1 MIKIYKLS
9 IDILEKLEIFK
20 IDCSNINYQISENLF
35 KEIES
40 IKLKGK
46 IYNLK
51 EDSVENENINKK
63 LLKSK
68 KSSKNYKN
76 LSLFDLIKPILTP
89 EVSFDIPT
97 DLNFPHKLFDYQI
110 QGIKFLLSNKAA
122 LLADQMGTGKT
133 VMTTTALRILF
144 IKGLVKKA
152 LIVAPSNLLNVW
164 EEHIEKWAPELKYIT
179 LNDSKETRKLM
190 YDVKS
195 HVYIISYDTIKND
208 YKDSFPKLKAFF
220 KDLDI
225 IILDEAHNIKN
236 KETYKSKAI
245 KTLSKEIKYRWA
257 LSGTPLQNNIKE
269 IISLLEF
276 LLPEEKNIEKNSIEE
291 IKDKLKSIMLRR
303 LKKDVLKELP
313 EKLPPEIEKFE
324 LSPIQKEYY
333 EKYLNYEKNR
343 LLDIYARFRYEKNF
357 PLMFKQNIIFS
368 LQKLR
373 QICNFPPDSHH
384 SPKANRLKEIVKEL
398 TEQKEKVV
406 IFSNFIHEGIDK
418 IYKNLIEILP
428 KKSIEVFHGSLS
440 QKEKEIAVKRF
451 MEDDECYVFLGSINA
466 AGEGLTLTK
475 SSYLIFF
482 DLHWNPAKVWQAE
495 DRIHRIGQ
503 TKAVNIYN
511 FITKNTVEEKILQ
524 KLEEKRKMIN
534 SLIDENISEIES
546 VSLEEL
552 IDLIGLANQ
561 KIV

>member
-1 MIKIYKLS
+1 
-9 IDILEKLEIFK
+9 
-20 IDCSNINYQISENLF
+20 
-35 KEIES
+35 
-40 IKLKGK
+40 
-46 IYNLK
+46 
-51 EDSVENENINKK
+51 
-63 LLKSK
+63 
-68 KSSKNYKN
+68 
-76 LSLFDLIKPILTP
+76 
-89 EVSFDIPT
+89 
-97 DLNFPHKLFDYQI
+97 
-110 QGIKFLLSNKAA
+110 
-122 LLADQMGTGKT
+122 
-133 VMTTTALRILF
+133 
-144 IKGLVKKA
+144 
-152 LIVAPSNLLNVW
+152 
-164 EEHIEKWAPELKYIT
+164 
-179 LNDSKETRKLM
+179 
-190 YDVKS
+190 
-195 HVYIISYDTIKND
+195 
-208 YKDSFPKLKAFF
+208 
-220 KDLDI
+220 
-225 IILDEAHNIKN
+225 
-236 KETYKSKAI
+236 
-245 KTLSKEIKYRWA
+245 
-257 LSGTPLQNNIKE
+257 
-269 IISLLEF
+269 
-276 LLPEEKNIEKNSIEE
+276 
-291 IKDKLKSIMLRR
+291 MLRR

-384 SPKANRLKEIVKEL
+384 SSKANRLKEIVKEL

-534 SLIDENISEIES
+534 SLIDENISGIES